1 MKKQVKLTAK
11 SENTC
16 KKSLRT
22 KSRFSS
28 MRMILP
34 NAVLL
39 KLCSIRA
46 PRRPY
51 EQNAAFW
58 DLPVNASPTLRAK
71 WLFLGF
77 ARKCQPPI
85 TGKTAIFQICP

>member
-39 KLCSIRA
+39 NPCAKTS
-46 PRRPY
+46 
-51 EQNAAFW
+51 
-58 DLPVNASPTLRAK
+58 LRANRR
-71 WLFLGF
+71 FFRF
-77 ARKCQPPI
+77 ARKRQPSV
-85 TGKTAIFQICP
+85 TGKTLILGICP

>member
-34 NAVLL
+34 NAVLINPCA
-39 KLCSIRA
+39 KTS
-46 PRRPY
+46 
-51 EQNAAFW
+51 
-58 DLPVNASPTLRAK
+58 LRAK
-71 WLFLGF
+71 CRFLGF

-85 TGKTAIFQICP
+85 TGKTAIFRFARKIKPSVTGKTLIPGICP